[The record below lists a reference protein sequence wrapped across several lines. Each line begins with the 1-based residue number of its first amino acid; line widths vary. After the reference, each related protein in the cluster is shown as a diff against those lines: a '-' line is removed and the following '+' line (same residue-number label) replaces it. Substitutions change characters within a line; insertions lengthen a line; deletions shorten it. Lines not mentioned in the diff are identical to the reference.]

1 MVAKNVLEPSA
12 SPAFD
17 SSIMELS
24 LMLPRRQF
32 DALEQRAHD
41 DGISVGQFLRRI
53 VQDSITE
60 QVLIGD
66 RE

>member
-12 SPAFD
+12 FPSID
-17 SSIMELS
+17 SGIMELN

-41 DGISVGQFLRRI
+41 GGMSVGQFLRRL

-60 QVLIGD
+60 EFSIGNPK
-66 RE
+66 